1 MVITFWIKQLL
12 PNIWNV
18 FLSFDLKQLFQ
29 RKLHVSGENICSVA
43 FLNVL
48 LITYWLHIVIKLI
61 QVLYI
66 MWFIVA
72 FFMFV
77 LNLSPYV
84 SDKSSD
90 KFVIFRVFL
99 KKRRRPVSNDFTVHT
114 RRSNVYTCTC
124 CFRCFRVTLLDVEA
138 FHTSNLTVRCIDM
151 WCGNLR
157 VRTQEGQAMGRWQE
171 RLGTM

>member
-1 MVITFWIKQLL
+1 
-12 PNIWNV
+12 
-18 FLSFDLKQLFQ
+18 
-29 RKLHVSGENICSVA
+29 
-43 FLNVL
+43 
-48 LITYWLHIVIKLI
+48 
-61 QVLYI
+61 
-66 MWFIVA
+66 
-72 FFMFV
+72 MFV

-151 WCGNLR
+151 
-157 VRTQEGQAMGRWQE
+157 
-171 RLGTM
+171 

>member
-1 MVITFWIKQLL
+1 M
-12 PNIWNV
+12 
-18 FLSFDLKQLFQ
+18 
-29 RKLHVSGENICSVA
+29 
-43 FLNVL
+43 L

-61 QVLYI
+61 QFLYI

-90 KFVIFRVFL
+90 KFVIFRVFF

-157 VRTQEGQAMGRWQE
+157 VRTQEGQAMGIWQE
-171 RLGTM
+171 RLGTMVSLKAWTTWLSSFSEWHYLCAKVTVVTS